1 MLWAGKVFGG
11 ETCSFDGPGVGDGVQ
26 VGWAY
31 SGGLSSRRESQSSP
45 PFPPASKGLQ
55 APRPPRGH
63 RV

>member
-1 MLWAGKVFGG
+1 MLCAGKVSGG
-11 ETCSFDGPGVGDGVQ
+11 EACSFDGPGVGDGVQ
-26 VGWAY
+26 VGRAC
-31 SGGLSSRRESQSSP
+31 SGGLYSRRDSQSSS